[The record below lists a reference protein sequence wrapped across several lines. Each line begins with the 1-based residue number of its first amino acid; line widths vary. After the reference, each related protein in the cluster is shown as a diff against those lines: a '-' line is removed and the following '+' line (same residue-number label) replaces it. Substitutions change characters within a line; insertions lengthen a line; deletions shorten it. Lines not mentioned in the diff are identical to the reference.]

1 MRFLITIENSE
12 IQQVPINY
20 QYPLSIWVNRIFSR
34 AEGAFKEWLDTNGY
48 SFKSPLSFSLYNFS
62 GIQFY
67 GSGFKNAPSPSL
79 HVPPGKHQF
88 QLSVFMGEESAAFIT
103 ELFTNQELYINSKE
117 LRTKFTVT
125 SVEKLSSPKLEETT
139 TFRALSPVVISK
151 PKENAS
157 GKLISQ
163 YLAPDNEEYGKL
175 LHENIIKRYVEAT
188 AGKGEGQPN
197 TDRSFVRVSDIP
209 FDTGLWNL
217 KVIGS
222 PKARLQTI
230 KAGTPNQSKIKGFVF
245 DFKLTAPPEL
255 LSFIYATGIGEKG
268 SLGFGFVE
276 KIK

>member
-20 QYPLSIWVNRIFSR
+20 QYPVSIWINRIFSR
-34 AEGAFKEWLDTNGY
+34 AEGTFKEWLDINGY
-48 SFKSPLSFSLYNFS
+48 TFSGPSRFSLYNFS

-67 GSGFKNAPSPSL
+67 GSGFKNDPSPSL

-88 QLSVFMGEESAAFIT
+88 QLSVFMGNEASAYIT
-103 ELFTNQELYINSKE
+103 ELFMNQELYINSKD

-125 SVEKLSSPKLEETT
+125 SVEKLSMPKLEETT

-163 YLAPDNEEYGKL
+163 YLAPDNEEYGRL
-175 LHENIIKRYVEAT
+175 LHENILKRYIDAT
-188 AGKGEGQPN
+188 TGKIGQEDP
-197 TDRSFVRVSDIP
+197 DKPFVRVSDIP
-209 FDTGLWNL
+209 FDTSLWEI
-217 KVIGS
+217 KVTGS

-245 DFKLTAPPEL
+245 DFELTAPPEL

-276 KIK
+276 IAK